1 MRAITILVTLLAIS
15 LPSCGQL
22 DAIDPGQPMAGSPAQ
37 LDRDAARWADL
48 EAQSRVT
55 DGDYDGAVQAHQQAE
70 QKMQE
75 ARRQQTMGRS
85 GN

>member
-22 DAIDPGQPMAGSPAQ
+22 DTTDRTQPVAGSRAQ
-37 LDRDAARWADL
+37 LDCDQARWADL
-48 EAQSRVT
+48 EAQMRVT

-75 ARRQQTMGRS
+75 ARRRQTMGQS
-85 GN
+85 GH